1 RLMPQPQP
9 GEFDRGS
16 SGAGV
21 AGFGNPLIALHSTAR
36 PRARGET
43 EISSDF
49 ATVTEIA
56 KKYLVGQYR
65 GTHQADA
72 PQADEP
78 CRPTLLRVGR
88 CRLLGLDFGNQDD
101 DLV

>member
-1 RLMPQPQP
+1 MPQPQP

-36 PRARGET
+36 PRARDET
-43 EISSDF
+43 EIASDF
-49 ATVTEIA
+49 AAVMEVT

-72 PQADEP
+72 AQTDQPRRLNPPRRRALP
-78 CRPTLLRVGR
+78 PARPRLRQSSR
-88 CRLLGLDFGNQDD
+88 
-101 DLV
+101 

>member
-1 RLMPQPQP
+1 MPQPQP

-43 EISSDF
+43 EIASNF
-49 ATVTEIA
+49 TAVTEVA
-56 KKYLVGQYR
+56 KEYLVGQYR
-65 GTHQADA
+65 GTHPADAAQADQ
-72 PQADEP
+72 P
-78 CRPTLLRVGR
+78 RRLTLIGVER
-88 CRLLGLDFGNQDD
+88 CRLLGLDFGNHDD
-101 DLV
+101 HLV